1 MLHFAEALLP
11 GGWAR
16 DVRITF
22 EGGLI
27 ATLETGVAPRATDER
42 HAVGLPG
49 VPNLHSHAFQR
60 AMAGLAERRSAG
72 PESFWSWRD
81 VMYRFVAAL
90 APEDVTAIAALAY
103 MEMLEAGFTR
113 VGEFHYLHHDPA
125 GQRYANR
132 AEMSARIAEAA
143 GSTGIGLTLLPV
155 FYAHGN
161 FNAAPPG
168 EGQRRFLHDIDGFAS
183 LLDAAR
189 TAIAPL
195 PDAVLGV
202 APHSLRAVTG
212 DELAACVAL
221 AAGRPIHIH
230 VAEQRREVEDCVA
243 ATGARPIEYLLDRGM
258 GAGWCAVH
266 ATHMTPAE
274 TSGLAASGAVAGLC
288 PVTEANLGDG
298 VFDGVSY
305 RNQGGRYGVGT
316 DSNILIGAADELRML
331 EYSQRLALQGR
342 TLMAPSGQ
350 SNGRALFEAALDGG
364 AAALGRAGGL
374 GVGAA
379 GDVVSLDAGHPSL
392 AGRSLDGWLD
402 GWVFAADRAIDGV
415 WRRGRAVV
423 RGGRHVGRAAIV
435 REYAQRIGRLTRG

>member
-1 MLHFAEALLP
+1 MLHFTEALLP

-16 DVRITF
+16 DVRIAF

-27 ATLETGVAPRATDER
+27 AALETGTAPHPSDDR

-72 PESFWSWRD
+72 PETFWSWRD

-90 APEDVTAIAALAY
+90 TPEDVAAIAALAY
-103 MEMLEAGFTR
+103 MEMLEGGFTR

-125 GQRYANR
+125 GHRYADR
-132 AEMSARIAEAA
+132 AELAARIAAA
-143 GSTGIGLTLLPV
+143 ADQTGIGLTLLPV
-155 FYAHGN
+155 FYAHGD
-161 FNAAPPG
+161 FNAAPPSA
-168 EGQRRFLHDIDGFAS
+168 GQRRFLHDIDGFAA
-183 LLDAAR
+183 LLDAAQS
-189 TAIAPL
+189 AIAPL

-202 APHSLRAVTG
+202 APHSLRAVTE

-221 AAGRPIHIH
+221 AAGRPVHIH
-230 VAEQRREVEDCVA
+230 AAEQRREVEACVA

-258 GAGWCAVH
+258 GAGWCAIH
-266 ATHMTPAE
+266 ATHMTPTE
-274 TSGLAASGAVAGLC
+274 TSRLAASGAVAGVC

-298 VFDGVSY
+298 IFDGVSY
-305 RNQGGRYGVGT
+305 RSQGGRYGVGT

-342 TLMAPSGQ
+342 TMMAPAGQ
-350 SNGRALFEAALDGG
+350 STGRALLEAALAGG
-364 AAALGRAGGL
+364 AAGL
-374 GVGAA
+374 GVGGGLAVGA
-379 GDVVSLDAGHPSL
+379 SGDMVSLDAGHPAL
-392 AGRSLDGWLD
+392 AGRSGDGWLD
-402 GWVFAADRAIDGV
+402 GWVFAADRAVDRV
-415 WRRGRAVV
+415 WRRGRAMV

-435 REYAQRIGRLTRG
+435 AAYAERIGRLMPG

>member
-1 MLHFAEALLP
+1 MPHFAEALLP

-16 DVRITF
+16 DVRIEF

-27 ATLETGVAPRATDER
+27 AALETDTKPRPTDDR

-49 VPNLHSHAFQR
+49 LPNLHSHAFQR

-72 PESFWSWRD
+72 PETFWSWRD

-90 APEDVTAIAALAY
+90 TPEDVTAIAALAY

-125 GQRYANR
+125 GQRYADR
-132 AEMSARIAEAA
+132 AELCARIGEAA
-143 GSTGIGLTLLPV
+143 DQTGIGLTLLPV

-161 FNAAPPG
+161 FNAAPPS
-168 EGQRRFLHDIDGFAS
+168 EGQRRFLHEIDGFAA
-183 LLDAAR
+183 LLDAAGS
-189 TAIAPL
+189 AIAGL

-202 APHSLRAVTG
+202 APHSLRAVTA
-212 DELAACVAL
+212 DELAACVSL

-258 GAGWCAVH
+258 GDGWCAVH

-274 TSGLAASGAVAGLC
+274 TSRLAASGAVAGLC

-305 RNQGGRYGVGT
+305 RSQSGRFGVGT

-342 TLMAPSGQ
+342 TMMAPAGQ
-350 SNGRALFEAALDGG
+350 STGRALFEAALEGG
-364 AAALGRAGGL
+364 AGALGVEGGL
-374 GVGAA
+374 RVGAA
-379 GDVVSLDAGHPSL
+379 GDVVSLDAAHASL
-392 AGRSLDGWLD
+392 VGRSLDGWLD
-402 GWVFAADRAIDGV
+402 GWVFAADRAVDMV
-415 WRRGRAVV
+415 WRRGRTVV
-423 RGGRHVGRAAIV
+423 RGGRHVGRGPIV
-435 REYAQRIGRLTRG
+435 TEYARRIGRLMGG